1 MKDKRSDDYIEN
13 DDGDN
18 QWNHDENNKQSCIY

>member
-1 MKDKRSDDYIEN
+1 MKDKRSDDFLEN

-18 QWNHDENNKQSCIY
+18 QWNDDEHSEQIYIY

>member
-1 MKDKRSDDYIEN
+1 MKDKRSDDYI